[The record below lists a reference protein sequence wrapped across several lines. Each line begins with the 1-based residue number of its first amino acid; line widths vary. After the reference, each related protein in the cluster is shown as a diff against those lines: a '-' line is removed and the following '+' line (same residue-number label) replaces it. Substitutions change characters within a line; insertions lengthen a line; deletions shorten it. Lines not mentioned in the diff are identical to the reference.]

1 MKFGL
6 ENMRALCAAL
16 DHPESAFRSVI
27 VAGTNGKGSV
37 SAMLSKALHAGGYRV
52 GRYTSPHLERIEER
66 FVIGEEAVDSGEL
79 ERAAAVVRETVER
92 LLADGTLA
100 APPTFFECAT
110 AIGFE
115 LFRRA
120 GVTIAVVEVGLGGR
134 LDATN
139 VLTPVAAAITTIG
152 LDHQELLGDTL
163 PAIAREKAGV
173 IKPGITVVVGRLP
186 NAALAVVAAE
196 ADRQGARLV
205 RATEAVDAAL
215 ILDRGVRT
223 MLLRTRRT
231 ELVGVLPALAGRH
244 QVENAAVALCVMEA
258 LGEAGFELT
267 PEAMRAGFERVRWPG
282 RLERVSW
289 RGAEIVLDAAHN
301 PDGARSL
308 AAYLED
314 EGWTGVTLV
323 IGVMADKDV
332 RGIVAAL
339 TRFARVIVC
348 TTPPSP
354 RAMPAATLAALVAE
368 SAAAGTRIEAI
379 DDPAAALAHA
389 CLDGARVV
397 AAGSIF
403 LLGPLRGILR

>member
-1 MKFGL
+1 
-6 ENMRALCAAL
+6 
-16 DHPESAFRSVI
+16 
-27 VAGTNGKGSV
+27 
-37 SAMLSKALHAGGYRV
+37 
-52 GRYTSPHLERIEER
+52 
-66 FVIGEEAVDSGEL
+66 
-79 ERAAAVVRETVER
+79 
-92 LLADGTLA
+92 
-100 APPTFFECAT
+100 
-110 AIGFE
+110 
-115 LFRRA
+115 
-120 GVTIAVVEVGLGGR
+120 
-134 LDATN
+134 
-139 VLTPVAAAITTIG
+139 
-152 LDHQELLGDTL
+152 
-163 PAIAREKAGV
+163 
-173 IKPGITVVVGRLP
+173 
-186 NAALAVVAAE
+186 
-196 ADRQGARLV
+196 
-205 RATEAVDAAL
+205 
-215 ILDRGVRT
+215 

-258 LGEAGFELT
+258 LGDAGFELT